1 MKKLLL
7 TLFLLPCLLK
17 AQSISTIY
25 GLARNF
31 NPAQV
36 FLASMQPGTGVVT
49 EISPASISQGY
60 ALNPLSAIDPVNGKF
75 YFGVG
80 AGLMLSVDLV
90 TGLADT
96 LVLNIPFPSYFDLM
110 QYNCADSS
118 LYGLYRTSSPAEC
131 YLAKIDVT
139 TGNLTTISPAS
150 VASGY
155 SLNAKS
161 TLDPVNNIFYFSPG
175 SNILMGLDLVTGLP
189 VVQSTVTFSGPGQ
202 FFDMMT
208 YNCDDGIIYGVNR
221 TSSPAALYPATIN
234 PSTGLV
240 TNLSNT
246 SMGQAIL
253 VNAMSEINP
262 LANVFHFFN
271 GAFVTFDLA
280 TGNVLP
286 TPPLSFSPV
295 PGNIYFDMIARDNC
309 KCALSNPN
317 VGVNEITAQQF
328 QIFPNPVDEGASL
341 TMSFSATQK
350 DRLLQ
355 IFNIQGQLI
364 SQQEV
369 SAGSTFSLISTENL
383 APGYYYASMDGGLPA
398 KFIVQ

>member
-1 MKKLLL
+1 
-7 TLFLLPCLLK
+7 
-17 AQSISTIY
+17 
-25 GLARNF
+25 
-31 NPAQV
+31 
-36 FLASMQPGTGVVT
+36 
-49 EISPASISQGY
+49 
-60 ALNPLSAIDPVNGKF
+60 
-75 YFGVG
+75 
-80 AGLMLSVDLV
+80 
-90 TGLADT
+90 
-96 LVLNIPFPSYFDLM
+96 
-110 QYNCADSS
+110 
-118 LYGLYRTSSPAEC
+118 
-131 YLAKIDVT
+131 
-139 TGNLTTISPAS
+139 
-150 VASGY
+150 
-155 SLNAKS
+155 
-161 TLDPVNNIFYFSPG
+161 
-175 SNILMGLDLVTGLP
+175 
-189 VVQSTVTFSGPGQ
+189 
-202 FFDMMT
+202 
-208 YNCDDGIIYGVNR
+208 
-221 TSSPAALYPATIN
+221 
-234 PSTGLV
+234 
-240 TNLSNT
+240 
-246 SMGQAIL
+246 
-253 VNAMSEINP
+253 MSEINP

-280 TGNVLP
+280 TGNVVP

-398 KFIVQ
+398 QFIVQ

>member
-246 SMGQAIL
+246 SMGQPFL
-253 VNAMSEINP
+253 
-262 LANVFHFFN
+262 
-271 GAFVTFDLA
+271 
-280 TGNVLP
+280 
-286 TPPLSFSPV
+286 
-295 PGNIYFDMIARDNC
+295 
-309 KCALSNPN
+309 
-317 VGVNEITAQQF
+317 
-328 QIFPNPVDEGASL
+328 
-341 TMSFSATQK
+341 
-350 DRLLQ
+350 
-355 IFNIQGQLI
+355 
-364 SQQEV
+364 
-369 SAGSTFSLISTENL
+369 
-383 APGYYYASMDGGLPA
+383 
-398 KFIVQ
+398 